1 MQLCQRC
8 SICEP
13 NTWNQLN
20 NLQTS
25 NLSFWKLQDL
35 AVQWNL
41 KRNLHCF
48 QPLPPLAFL
57 SPTCEH
63 APVERGGKDTQLK
76 RCWTVSEGSHSPH
89 HFEVDLSFWDMLHTP
104 VIEQQIVQRKS
115 QQLPPRHPFQQLRMS
130 CTGLQLAIPA
140 FAHRDTYWKITQSVD
155 SGLLWNAWKRAA
167 HPFLKS
173 RQKNHFEYRRHDG
186 YLSICPLYSA
196 STRVP
201 IICMS
206 ASRTAWNHFH
216 DNWWFMPLC

>member
-13 NTWNQLN
+13 NTWNQFSS
-20 NLQTS
+20 LQTS
-25 NLSFWKLQDL
+25 NLSFGSSKIWPCNEISKETCSF
-35 AVQWNL
+35 
-41 KRNLHCF
+41 R
-48 QPLPPLAFL
+48 PLPPLALL
-57 SPTCEH
+57 SPTWEH
-63 APVERGGKDTQLK
+63 APVARGGKDTQLK

-89 HFEVDLSFWDMLHTP
+89 HFEVDLSFWDTFNTP

-115 QQLPPRHPFQQLRMS
+115 QQLPPKHPFQQLGMS